1 MLLKRWEEMP
11 VWMQK
16 SEVREYYEILKKHR
30 GSLVIKKIFD
40 IVFAVLLATILF
52 PVMIFLAVFIK
63 IDSQGPVF
71 YRQER
76 ITAYGKT
83 FKIHKFRTMVNH
95 ADQIGTA
102 ITVERDDRVTRIGRI
117 LRKYRLD
124 EIPQLIDILEGNMSF
139 VGTRPEVAKY
149 VKTYTPEMWATLLLP
164 AGITSDASIRYKD
177 EANLLKDASD
187 VDKIYTEQVLP
198 EKMKYNLDALRRFSF
213 FREVKTMFGT
223 LAAVMRQDKI

>member
-1 MLLKRWEEMP
+1 MLLRRWEEMP

-16 SEVREYYEILKKHR
+16 SEVREYYEILQKHR

-40 IVFAVLLATILF
+40 IVVAILLATILF

-124 EIPQLIDILEGNMSF
+124 EIPQLIDILVWERF
-139 VGTRPEVAKY
+139 
-149 VKTYTPEMWATLLLP
+149 WAYILP
-164 AGITSDASIRYKD
+164 HG
-177 EANLLKDASD
+177 
-187 VDKIYTEQVLP
+187 
-198 EKMKYNLDALRRFSF
+198 
-213 FREVKTMFGT
+213 
-223 LAAVMRQDKI
+223 

>member
-1 MLLKRWEEMP
+1 
-11 VWMQK
+11 MQK
-16 SEVREYYEILKKHR
+16 SEVREYYEILQKHR

-40 IVFAVLLATILF
+40 IVVAILLATILF

>member
-1 MLLKRWEEMP
+1 MRRWEEMP

-16 SEVREYYEILKKHR
+16 SEVREYYEILQKHR

-40 IVFAVLLATILF
+40 IVVAILLATILF

>member
-1 MLLKRWEEMP
+1 MLLRRWEEMP

-16 SEVREYYEILKKHR
+16 SEVREYYEILQKHR

-40 IVFAVLLATILF
+40 IVVAILLATILF